1 MLTGMDIPVA
11 AGPWLVLG
19 VALGILL
26 PLLAALAVLALR
38 RRPARPEDS
47 SAPTPPATG
56 LAQDDLPGFL
66 ESPPGAAPAAPGPGW
81 AVLAPVAAPTRPD
94 PPQHRRGN
102 ALVVVAAMAG
112 TALLLVGLAAAVAGA
127 SRPDDRRAAS
137 TSPARGGTDARL
149 TFGGVVL
156 EPRAV
161 GVTATY
167 PVVEVSSDGDLS
179 RARIRFPTF
188 NCLAGE
194 APADPVVAGCTPT
207 PTEYAELA
215 SPDLAVAVAVAE
227 EGDGFVL
234 TGRFPTETRPNGS
247 APEPTGRTYELR
259 ISVTPAGPPAGDG
272 WRPARGVLELGPGRA
287 TTVGGPGVSELRSG
301 S

>member
-1 MLTGMDIPVA
+1 MLDGMDM
-11 AGPWLVLG
+11 PWLVLG
-19 VALGILL
+19 VVLGLL
-26 PLLAALAVLALR
+26 LVLLAGLATATVLR
-38 RRPARPEDS
+38 RRAARPRDGG
-47 SAPTPPATG
+47 PTALG
-56 LAQDDLPGFL
+56 EDDLPGFL
-66 ESPPGAAPAAPGPGW
+66 ESPPGAAPAAPAPGW
-81 AVLAPVAAPTRPD
+81 AVLAPVAAPTRPA
-94 PPQHRRGN
+94 PPRHRRGN

-112 TALLLVGLAAAVAGA
+112 TALLLVGLVAAVAGV

-137 TSPARGGTDARL
+137 SSPSPSPARGGTDARL

-167 PVVEVSSDGDLS
+167 PVVEVSSDGDLT

-188 NCLAGE
+188 NCLSGE
-194 APADPVVAGCTPT
+194 APADPVAAGCTPT

-215 SPDLAVAVAVAE
+215 SPDLAVAD
-227 EGDGFVL
+227 EGDGFAL
-234 TGRFPTETRPNGS
+234 RGRFPTETHPNGS
-247 APEPTGRTYELR
+247 PPEPTDRTYELR
-259 ISVTPAGPPAGDG
+259 IAVTPAGPPGEDG

-287 TTVGGPGVSELRSG
+287 TTVDRPGVSELRSG

>member
-1 MLTGMDIPVA
+1 MLGAMDISA
-11 AGPWLVLG
+11 AGGTPTLPWLVLG
-19 VALGILL
+19 VVAGVALV
-26 PLLAALAVLALR
+26 LLAGLVTALLLR
-38 RRPARPEDS
+38 GRPGRPLHTR
-47 SAPTPPATG
+47 APAGFPD
-56 LAQDDLPGFL
+56 DDLPGFL
-66 ESPPGAAPAAPGPGW
+66 ESPPGAAPVAPGPGW
-81 AVLAPVAAPTRPD
+81 AVLAPVAAPARPA

-137 TSPARGGTDARL
+137 THPARGGTDARL
-149 TFGGVVL
+149 SFGGVVL

-167 PVVEVSSDGDLS
+167 PVVEVSSDGDRS
-179 RARIRFPTF
+179 RAVIRFPTF

-194 APADPVVAGCTPT
+194 APADPVAAGCTPT

-215 SPDLAVAVAVAE
+215 SPDLAVAD

-234 TGRFPTETRPNGS
+234 RGRFPTETHPNGS
-247 APEPTGRTYELR
+247 PPEPTGRIYELR
-259 ISVTPAGPPAGDG
+259 IAVTPAGPPGEDG

-287 TTVGGPGVSELRSG
+287 TTVDGPGVNELRSG